1 MNQNEHA
8 LPQARTTEIVTKD
21 MPDEVLVYD
30 LKTHKAHCLNQT
42 AAAVWK
48 HCDGKT
54 SVTEIAMLLKR
65 DLNPTVDEAAVWLA
79 VERLSRAQLLEEQV
93 TVPQVSSRLSRRNAM
108 RQLGLGTA
116 VALPLVMSIVAPT
129 AMAGASVCF
138 TPTGRP
144 EGCDCAA
151 QSECNSGCC
160 DQQPS
165 APTFNTC
172 TPVTPTTRLSGTIFP
187 GNCPPTGT
195 QGDCCSRQC
204 VPSPPVAGPGP
215 GLRQQCV

>member
-48 HCDGKT
+48 YCDGKT

-93 TVPQVSSRLSRRNAM
+93 AVPQVSSRLSRRNAM

-116 VALPLVMSIVAPT
+116 VAVPLVMSIVAPT

-138 TPTGRP
+138 TPNDRP
-144 EGCDCAA
+144 LGCDCAL

-160 DQQPS
+160 DLQPG
-165 APTFNTC
+165 ANFQTC
-172 TPVTPTTRLSGTIFP
+172 RPVSPTTRLTGTIFP
-187 GNCPPTGT
+187 GTCPPTGT

-204 VPSPPVAGPGP
+204 APSPPVGGSA
-215 GLRQQCV
+215 RQVCL